1 MSAIDVKKLVKKFHG
16 QTVLHGID
24 LDVKPGE
31 VVAIIGPS
39 GSGKT
44 TLLRSI
50 NLLEEPDSGTIQVGD
65 ITIDA
70 GQPLAKQKEKIRA
83 LRQQVGFVFQSF
95 NLFPHRT
102 VLENIIEG
110 PVIVK
115 GEPKEEAVARA
126 RELLV
131 KVGLSGKENSYPRR
145 LSGGQQQRVAIA
157 RALAMR
163 PEVILF
169 DEPTSALDPE
179 LVGEVLN
186 TIRQLAD
193 EKRTMVI
200 VTHEMSF
207 ARDVADRAIF
217 MDQGQ
222 NCGAGAG
229 KSAFHQPTAA
239 AYPAVPR
246 EVSDPVSRTDYAG
259 FIPRRRPPSREVPVA
274 SPREPAYLPAS
285 AGISTGFPT
294 QRQTIPSPAGN
305 HAGR

>member
-1 MSAIDVKKLVKKFHG
+1 MSAIEVRQLVKKFNG

-24 LDVKPGE
+24 LDVAPGE
-31 VVAIIGPS
+31 IVAIIGPS

-50 NLLEEPDSGTIQVGD
+50 NLLEVPDAGRIKVGD

-70 GQPLAKQKEKIRA
+70 TLGMNRQKERVRL
-83 LRQQVGFVFQSF
+83 LRQQVGFVFQNF
-95 NLFPHRT
+95 NLFPHRS

-115 GEPKEEAVARA
+115 REAKADAVARA
-126 RELLV
+126 RSLLE
-131 KVGLSGKENSYPRR
+131 KVGLNGKEDSYPRR

-157 RALAMR
+157 RALAMQ

-186 TIRQLAD
+186 TIRALAQ

-207 ARDVADRAIF
+207 ARDVADRGIF
-217 MDQGQ
+217 MDQGRVVEQ
-222 NCGAGAG
+222 G
-229 KSAFHQPTAA
+229 
-239 AYPAVPR
+239 PAKALFSNPQEPR
-246 EVSDPVSRTDYAG
+246 T
-259 FIPRRRPPSREVPVA
+259 
-274 SPREPAYLPAS
+274 
-285 AGISTGFPT
+285 
-294 QRQTIPSPAGN
+294 RQFLN
-305 HAGR
+305 KFLNQ

>member
-1 MSAIDVKKLVKKFHG
+1 MSAIEVRQLVKKFNG

-24 LDVKPGE
+24 LDVAPGE
-31 VVAIIGPS
+31 IVAIIGPS

-50 NLLEEPDSGTIQVGD
+50 NLLEVPDAGRIKVGD

-70 GQPLAKQKEKIRA
+70 SLGMNRQKERVRL
-83 LRQQVGFVFQSF
+83 LRQQVGFVFQNF
-95 NLFPHRT
+95 NLFPHRS

-115 GEPKEEAVARA
+115 REAKADAVARA
-126 RELLV
+126 RSLLE
-131 KVGLSGKENSYPRR
+131 KVGLNGKEDSYPRR

-157 RALAMR
+157 RALAMQ

-186 TIRQLAD
+186 TIRALAQ

-217 MDQGQ
+217 MDQGRVVEQ
-222 NCGAGAG
+222 G
-229 KSAFHQPTAA
+229 
-239 AYPAVPR
+239 PAKALF
-246 EVSDPVSRTDYAG
+246 SDPQEPRT
-259 FIPRRRPPSREVPVA
+259 
-274 SPREPAYLPAS
+274 
-285 AGISTGFPT
+285 
-294 QRQTIPSPAGN
+294 RQFLN
-305 HAGR
+305 KFLNQ

>member
-1 MSAIDVKKLVKKFHG
+1 MSAIDVKKLTKQFKG
-16 QTVLHGID
+16 QQVLHGIS
-24 LDVKPGE
+24 LEVNSGE

-50 NLLEEPDSGTIQVGD
+50 NLLEIPDSGIIRVGD
-65 ITIDA
+65 IEIDSSK
-70 GQPLAKQKEKIRA
+70 PISKQQRQVRA

-95 NLFPHRT
+95 NLFPHRS

-115 GEPKEEAVARA
+115 GEKRALAEKRA
-126 RELLV
+126 RELLA
-131 KVGLSGKENSYPRR
+131 KVGLSGKEDAYPRR

-157 RALAMR
+157 RALAMQ
-163 PEVILF
+163 PQVILF

-179 LVGEVLN
+179 LVGEVLS
-186 TIRQLAD
+186 TIRALAE

-217 MDQGQ
+217 MDHGRIVEQG
-222 NCGAGAG
+222 
-229 KSAFHQPTAA
+229 
-239 AYPAVPR
+239 PAKELFAHPKH
-246 EVSDPVSRTDYAG
+246 DRTKQFLDK
-259 FIPRRRPPSREVPVA
+259 FLNNR
-274 SPREPAYLPAS
+274 
-285 AGISTGFPT
+285 
-294 QRQTIPSPAGN
+294 
-305 HAGR
+305 

>member
-1 MSAIDVKKLVKKFHG
+1 MSAIEVRKLVKSFNG
-16 QTVLHGID
+16 QTVLHDID
-24 LDVKPGE
+24 LDVAAGE

-50 NLLEEPDSGTIQVGD
+50 NLLEVPDSGTIRVGE
-65 ITIDA
+65 ITVDA
-70 GQPLAKQKEKIRA
+70 ALAQSKQKEQVRR
-83 LRQQVGFVFQSF
+83 LRQQVGFVFQNF
-95 NLFPHRT
+95 NLFPHRS
-102 VLENIIEG
+102 VMENIIEG

-115 GEPKEEAVARA
+115 GEAKADAVARA
-126 RELLV
+126 RTLLE
-131 KVGLSGKENSYPRR
+131 KVGLHGKEESYPRR

-179 LVGEVLN
+179 LVGEVLS
-186 TIRQLAD
+186 TIRALAE

-217 MDQGQ
+217 MDQRRIVEQGEAKALFSNPQ
-222 NCGAGAG
+222 
-229 KSAFHQPTAA
+229 QP
-239 AYPAVPR
+239 
-246 EVSDPVSRTDYAG
+246 RT
-259 FIPRRRPPSREVPVA
+259 
-274 SPREPAYLPAS
+274 
-285 AGISTGFPT
+285 
-294 QRQTIPSPAGN
+294 RQFLDKFLN
-305 HAGR
+305 Q

>member
-1 MSAIDVKKLVKKFHG
+1 MSAIEVRKLVKSFNG
-16 QTVLHGID
+16 QRVLHDID
-24 LDVKPGE
+24 LDVAAGE

-50 NLLEEPDSGTIQVGD
+50 NLLEVPDSGTIRVGE
-65 ITIDA
+65 IIVDA
-70 GQPLAKQKEKIRA
+70 ALAQSKQKEQVRR
-83 LRQQVGFVFQSF
+83 LRQQVGFVFQNF
-95 NLFPHRT
+95 NLFPHSS
-102 VLENIIEG
+102 VMENIIEG

-115 GEPKEEAVARA
+115 GEPKADAVARA
-126 RELLV
+126 RTLLE
-131 KVGLSGKENSYPRR
+131 KVGLHGKEESYPRR

-179 LVGEVLN
+179 LVGEVLS
-186 TIRQLAD
+186 TIRALAE

-217 MDQGQ
+217 MDQGRIVEQ
-222 NCGAGAG
+222 GEAKALFSNPQ
-229 KSAFHQPTAA
+229 QP
-239 AYPAVPR
+239 
-246 EVSDPVSRTDYAG
+246 RT
-259 FIPRRRPPSREVPVA
+259 
-274 SPREPAYLPAS
+274 
-285 AGISTGFPT
+285 
-294 QRQTIPSPAGN
+294 RQFLDKFLSQ
-305 HAGR
+305 

>member
-1 MSAIDVKKLVKKFHG
+1 MSAIEVRKLVKSFNG
-16 QTVLHGID
+16 QTVLHDID
-24 LDVKPGE
+24 LDVAAGE

-50 NLLEEPDSGTIQVGD
+50 NLLEVPDSGTIRVGE
-65 ITIDA
+65 ITVDA
-70 GQPLAKQKEKIRA
+70 ALAQNKQKEQVRR
-83 LRQQVGFVFQSF
+83 LRQQVGFVFQNF
-95 NLFPHRT
+95 NLFPHRS

-115 GEPKEEAVARA
+115 GEAKAEAVARA
-126 RELLV
+126 RTLLE
-131 KVGLSGKENSYPRR
+131 KVGLHGKEGSYPRR

-179 LVGEVLN
+179 LVGEVLS
-186 TIRQLAD
+186 TIRALAE

-217 MDQGQ
+217 MDQGRIVEQ
-222 NCGAGAG
+222 GDAKALFSNPQ
-229 KSAFHQPTAA
+229 QP
-239 AYPAVPR
+239 
-246 EVSDPVSRTDYAG
+246 RT
-259 FIPRRRPPSREVPVA
+259 
-274 SPREPAYLPAS
+274 
-285 AGISTGFPT
+285 
-294 QRQTIPSPAGN
+294 RQFLDKFLSQ
-305 HAGR
+305 